1 MLGRYAIV
9 LGAFCGTL
17 FAADQNAFTTGFEQ
31 QSVQQS
37 YEKALQAAIAAGLPG
52 GQKPMVPLKKS
63 LDDLVRESAQKRQM
77 LLKPLMQPMARA
89 CAIPLL
95 RAPVENPDR
104 FTMKKLPL
112 PKTEDQ
118 IAKPVPVPACKE

>member
-1 MLGRYAIV
+1 MMGRYAIV

-17 FAADQNAFTTGFEQ
+17 FAADQNAFSPGFEQ
-31 QSVQQS
+31 QSVRQS
-37 YEKALQAAIAAGLPG
+37 YQKALQAAIAAGLPG
-52 GQKPMVPLKKS
+52 GQKPAVPLKKS
-63 LDDLVRESAQKRQM
+63 LDDLFRASVQQHQIRKS
-77 LLKPLMQPMARA
+77 LMQPVARA

-95 RAPVENPDR
+95 QAPVENPDR

-118 IAKPVPVPACKE
+118 IAKRAPVPACKE

>member
-1 MLGRYAIV
+1 MLGRYAIA
-9 LGAFCGTL
+9 LGALCGTL

-31 QSVQQS
+31 QSVQQLN
-37 YEKALQAAIAAGLPG
+37 EKALQAAIAAGLPG
-52 GQKPMVPLKKS
+52 DHKPLVPWKKS
-63 LDDLVRESAQKRQM
+63 LDDLFRESAQRHQM
-77 LLKPLMQPMARA
+77 LLKPRMQPMARA

-95 RAPVENPDR
+95 RAPVDNPDR

-118 IAKPVPVPACKE
+118 IAKPAPVPTCKE

>member
-1 MLGRYAIV
+1 MLGRHAIV

-31 QSVQQS
+31 QSVQQLS
-37 YEKALQAAIAAGLPG
+37 AKALQAAIAAGLPG
-52 GQKPMVPLKKS
+52 GRNPPAPLKKS
-63 LDDLVRESAQKRQM
+63 LDDLFRESAQKQQR

-95 RAPVENPDR
+95 RASVENPDR

-118 IAKPVPVPACKE
+118 IAKPAPVPTCKE